1 VWSWSDVLPLR
12 EAVREFER
20 EYIARAL
27 AEHGSVS
34 AAARALRMNRTHLHR
49 RIARLGIVTPRKARR
64 GSWAIQGL

>member
-1 VWSWSDVLPLR
+1 VLPLR

-34 AAARALRMNRTHLHR
+34 AAARALRVSRTHLHR
-49 RIARLGIVTPRKARR
+49 RIARLGIVAPRKARR
-64 GSWAIQGL
+64 GSWAIQGV

>member
-1 VWSWSDVLPLR
+1 MLPLR

-27 AEHGSVS
+27 AECGSVS
-34 AAARALRMNRTHLHR
+34 AAARVLCVSRSLLHR

-64 GSWAIQGL
+64 GSWAIQGV